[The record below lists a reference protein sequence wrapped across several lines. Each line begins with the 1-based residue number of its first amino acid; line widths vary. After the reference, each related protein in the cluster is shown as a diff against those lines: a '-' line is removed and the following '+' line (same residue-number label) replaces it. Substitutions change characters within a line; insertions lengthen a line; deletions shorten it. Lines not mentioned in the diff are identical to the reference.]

1 MQQQQQQQRT
11 FERIFKQI
19 LSFFFK
25 TEAKNLM
32 DLQPKYT
39 FQRPDRLKTVVENDM
54 VLYETESGFGELV
67 DKHKL
72 RV

>member
-1 MQQQQQQQRT
+1 MQQQQQQQKT

-39 FQRPDRLKTVVENDM
+39 F
-54 VLYETESGFGELV
+54 
-67 DKHKL
+67 
-72 RV
+72 